1 MSKASRSATL
11 MPAPD
16 AAPVF
21 AALGDETRL
30 GLVARLSAG
39 ERVSITRL
47 TAGTDVTR
55 QAVTRH
61 LEVLEDAG
69 LVRATRR
76 GRERLWELEPKRIEL
91 ARRSLEEISRWWDE
105 KLAALKA
112 KVEEG
117 APIAGP
123 SPVRGRAEA
132 RDD

>member
-1 MSKASRSATL
+1 MSKAGPSATPN
-11 MPAPD
+11 PALD

-47 TAGTDVTR
+47 TEGTEVTR

-69 LVRATRR
+69 LVRGTRR
-76 GRERLWELEPKRIEL
+76 GRERLWELEPERIEL
-91 ARRSLEEISRWWDE
+91 ARRSLDEISWWWDK

-112 KVEEG
+112 KVEEE
-117 APIAGP
+117 PGP
-123 SPVRGRAEA
+123 RTG
-132 RDD
+132 